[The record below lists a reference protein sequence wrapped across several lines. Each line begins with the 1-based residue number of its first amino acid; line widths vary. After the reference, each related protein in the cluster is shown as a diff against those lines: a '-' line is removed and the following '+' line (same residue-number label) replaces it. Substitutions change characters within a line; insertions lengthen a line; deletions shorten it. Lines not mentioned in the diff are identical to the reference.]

1 MNDEF
6 TQRLLNIYSNLSDK
20 QITSSVQLGI
30 HRSDY
35 MLNYDRAKDI
45 TQLLQVEI
53 NTIASSFG
61 CLSGKM
67 SDYHRFLLK
76 KMEVMRL
83 PSSIVDG
90 ILSMS
95 DLSDAA
101 AAATATAS
109 AAASATTAPADDAAS
124 PAQPLQALGA
134 NIPDNLSTR
143 LLGFALA
150 MGHFVYGN
158 GADSVVLFI
167 VQEGDRLL
175 AYSLTLTHS
184 LAIACR

>member
-1 MNDEF
+1 
-6 TQRLLNIYSNLSDK
+6 
-20 QITSSVQLGI
+20 
-30 HRSDY
+30 
-35 MLNYDRAKDI
+35 MLNYDQAKDI
-45 TQLLQVEI
+45 NQLLQVEI
-53 NTIASSFG
+53 NTISSSFG

-76 KMEVMRL
+76 KMEVMKL

-101 AAATATAS
+101 AAA
-109 AAASATTAPADDAAS
+109 AASAGTAANDDAATS
-124 PAQPLQALGA
+124 AQPLQALGA

-150 MGHFVYGN
+150 MGHFVYGS

-167 VQEGDRLL
+167 VQEGGCLL
-175 AYSLTLTHS
+175 VHSLTRSLTCH
-184 LAIACR
+184 

>member
-1 MNDEF
+1 
-6 TQRLLNIYSNLSDK
+6 
-20 QITSSVQLGI
+20 
-30 HRSDY
+30 
-35 MLNYDRAKDI
+35 MLNYDQAKDI
-45 TQLLQVEI
+45 NQLLQVEI
-53 NTIASSFG
+53 NTISSSFG

-76 KMEVMRL
+76 KMEVMKL

-101 AAATATAS
+101 AAASAGTVAS
-109 AAASATTAPADDAAS
+109 AGTAANDDAATS
-124 PAQPLQALGA
+124 AQPLQALGA

-150 MGHFVYGN
+150 MGHFVYGS

-167 VQEGDRLL
+167 VQEGGCLL
-175 AYSLTLTHS
+175 IHSLTRSLTCH
-184 LAIACR
+184 

>member
-1 MNDEF
+1 
-6 TQRLLNIYSNLSDK
+6 
-20 QITSSVQLGI
+20 
-30 HRSDY
+30 
-35 MLNYDRAKDI
+35 MLNYDQAKDI
-45 TQLLQVEI
+45 NQLLQVEI
-53 NTIASSFG
+53 NTISSSFG

-76 KMEVMRL
+76 KMEVMKL

-101 AAATATAS
+101 AAAAS
-109 AAASATTAPADDAAS
+109 AGTAANDDAATS
-124 PAQPLQALGA
+124 AQPLQALGA

-150 MGHFVYGN
+150 MGHFVYGS

-167 VQEGDRLL
+167 VQEGGCLL
-175 AYSLTLTHS
+175 IHSLTRSLTCH
-184 LAIACR
+184 